1 MYSFCCAEIRLAPY
15 CLESLNIVWYK
26 AKVKR
31 AQRHMKIKEMA
42 KKTSLAT
49 TSEEDGDNGMVEC
62 CIRVITTIYLI
73 LYLLYCRLFP
83 CHTRHFDGQISRN
96 GVNSYLA

>member
-49 TSEEDGDNGMVEC
+49 TSEEDGDNGMVDC
-62 CIRVITTIYLI
+62 CIRIITACHASQTVLTIDAHISLI
-73 LYLLYCRLFP
+73 FIPYV
-83 CHTRHFDGQISRN
+83 TAIS
-96 GVNSYLA
+96 